1 MAFLAG
7 GKRQR
12 RPSMKMRE
20 VNKGDEEDGVEDAE
34 TLLLFGGQPQ
44 PQSGSPPLT
53 SSPALKGKAAPDA
66 LLEMS
71 MANIGEEVR
80 GAASTHAIVSLRN
93 TPLFLTL

>member
-1 MAFLAG
+1 MEFLAG

-20 VNKGDEEDGVEDAE
+20 VNEDDEEDGVEDAE

-53 SSPALKGKAAPDA
+53 SSPALMGKAGPSAVP
-66 LLEMS
+66 EMS
-71 MANIGEEVR
+71 MVNVGQQVR
-80 GAASTHAIVSLRN
+80 GAASTHASLH
-93 TPLFLTL
+93 